1 MRTNQKERAE
11 NARKF
16 YSIFMDGNCDKAAIV
31 VNRIESSNPNINRCQ
46 FVAVPSTLA
55 FMEKPVVIAESV
67 YGITGCFMEML
78 EYIKE
83 VAVKK
88 SYFDDGFNEWL
99 KENYGFGITYR
110 DGLVF
115 MFKKEHTDE
124 KTRDW
129 IPVSSGNLPDEG
141 KSVQV
146 TYIGYYDKEPY
157 CDEFAYIENGKWHW
171 KDDGEIPKVKITAW
185 RYNETPYQ

>member
-67 YGITGCFMEML
+67 YGWS
-78 EYIKE
+78 EY
-83 VAVKK
+83 
-88 SYFDDGFNEWL
+88 W
-99 KENYGFGITYR
+99 YGGDSVVDNRHRRFSWR
-110 DGLVF
+110 KCGL
-115 MFKKEHTDE
+115 T
-124 KTRDW
+124 
-129 IPVSSGNLPDEG
+129 
-141 KSVQV
+141 
-146 TYIGYYDKEPY
+146 
-157 CDEFAYIENGKWHW
+157 
-171 KDDGEIPKVKITAW
+171 
-185 RYNETPYQ
+185 